1 MQLDPLHV
9 IIALGPLA
17 AYCVLFGLLNLSRRP
32 LVTTGAR
39 DVAALGLAVIGLVF
53 IGPAGLFLPDA
64 AIVELG
70 WIAWVM
76 MGAFYGLLLTLGV
89 LLLRPRLVIYNV
101 TADQL
106 RPALASVVAELDRDA
121 RWAGE
126 SLVLPNLGVQLHVEP
141 VSATRNAELISS
153 GPNQNYSGWRA
164 LEVALTQALRRTTNS
179 PNPYAIFPLSFGL
192 LMALLVAFLTF
203 SNPGMVAQS
212 LIEMFRL

>member
-17 AYCVLFGLLNLSRRP
+17 AYFVLLGLLNLSRRP

-76 MGAFYGLLLTLGV
+76 MGAFYGL
-89 LLLRPRLVIYNV
+89 
-101 TADQL
+101 
-106 RPALASVVAELDRDA
+106 
-121 RWAGE
+121 
-126 SLVLPNLGVQLHVEP
+126 
-141 VSATRNAELISS
+141 
-153 GPNQNYSGWRA
+153 
-164 LEVALTQALRRTTNS
+164 
-179 PNPYAIFPLSFGL
+179 
-192 LMALLVAFLTF
+192 
-203 SNPGMVAQS
+203 
-212 LIEMFRL
+212 

>member
-17 AYCVLFGLLNLSRRP
+17 AYFVLLGLINLSRRP

-39 DVAALGLAVIGLVF
+39 DVAALGLAVVGLVF
-53 IGPAGLFLPDA
+53 IGPAELFLPDA

-70 WIAWVM
+70 WIAWLM
-76 MGAFYGLLLTLGV
+76 LGAFYALLLTLGV

-106 RPALASVVAELDRDA
+106 RPALANVVAELDGDA

-141 VSATRNAELISS
+141 VSATRNAELISN

-164 LEVALTQALRRTTNS
+164 LEIALTQALRRTTNS
-179 PNPYAIFPLSFGL
+179 PNPYAIFPLGFGL
-192 LMALLVAFLTF
+192 LMAVMVAVLTF

-212 LIEMFRL
+212 LIDMFRL